1 MNYNELNAHQRDPFL
16 SFDAGTHTYTVG
28 DRTLTSVTTI
38 VESCFQKFDADYWAA
53 RKAPSM
59 GLTAEE
65 LKARWEE
72 NARRSRELGTIM
84 HDRIERYYLGD
95 DYGDDGDAYAMFRH
109 FAAAERLYPYR
120 TEWRIYMEDYGVAG
134 TLDFLERRP
143 DGTFNI
149 YDWKRSKKLVRP
161 DGQTER
167 TSRFGAKGLHPVR
180 HLDDCSYMHYALQL
194 SIYRFILEERYGISI
209 NDMKLG
215 VFHPECP
222 MAYII
227 PVPYL
232 RIEAQAVLADH
243 QRKFKTL
250 TAEQIVNFV

>member
-1 MNYNELNAHQRDPFL
+1 MTYNKLNAHPRDPFL
-16 SFDAGTHTYTVG
+16 NFDAESHTYTIG
-28 DRTLTSVTTI
+28 TRTLTSVTTI
-38 VESCFQKFDADYWAA
+38 VEDCFQKFDADYWAE

-59 GLTAEE
+59 GMTPAE
-65 LKARWEE
+65 LKAMWEE
-72 NARRSRELGTIM
+72 NGRRSRELGTIM
-84 HDRIERYYLGD
+84 HDRIERYYLGED
-95 DYGDDGDAYAMFRH
+95 SGDDGDAYAMFRH

-149 YDWKRSKKLVRP
+149 YDWKRSKKLVNS

-167 TSRFGAKGLHPVR
+167 TSRFGTKGLHPVK
-180 HLDDCSYMHYALQL
+180 HLDDCSYNHYALQL
-194 SIYRFILEERYGISI
+194 SIYRFILEERYGIRI
-209 NDMKLG
+209 NAMKLG

-232 RIEAQAVLADH
+232 RIEAQAVLANH
-243 QRKFKTL
+243 MRKNAV
-250 TAEQIVNFV
+250 AEMASIG